1 CPNTSSLAPGAS
13 ITCTASYAI
22 TQADLDA
29 GSVTNHATATNG
41 TVTSNQATATV
52 TATQAPAL
60 KLTKT
65 AAEST
70 YANVGDVI
78 HYSYTFENIGNVTL
92 SAPYAVSDDTTPSS
106 SPSTPATLAP
116 GASVTCTASYTITQA
131 DLDAGSVTNHATA
144 TAKFGAN
151 TVSS

>member
-1 CPNTSSLAPGAS
+1 
-13 ITCTASYAI
+13 CTASYTI

-29 GSVTNHATATNG
+29 GSLTNHATATAKFGAN
-41 TVTSNQATATV
+41 THTSNQDTAKERR
-52 TATQAPAL
+52 AG

-70 YANVGDVI
+70 YANVGHVI
-78 HYSYTFENIGNVTL
+78 HYSYTVKNVGNVTL
-92 SAPYAVSDDTTPSS
+92 SAPYAVSDDKAAASC
-106 SPSTPATLAP
+106 PSTPATLAP

-131 DLDAGSVTNHATA
+131 DLNAGSVTNHATA

-151 TVSS
+151 TVTSNQD